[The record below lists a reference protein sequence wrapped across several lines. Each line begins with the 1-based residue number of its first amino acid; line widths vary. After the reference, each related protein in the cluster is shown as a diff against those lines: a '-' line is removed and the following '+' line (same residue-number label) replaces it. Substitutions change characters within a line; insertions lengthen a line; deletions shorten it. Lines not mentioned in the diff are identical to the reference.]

1 MDTLFIEKE
10 NKCEKMKTLH
20 LSIILVVGI
29 IILTTGAMIIINLYW
44 DPTTLQSRNVREYF
58 DKTIIAEI
66 YFSYGL
72 MFMGSL
78 MEFFGYRQLS
88 KQRKKGK

>member
-1 MDTLFIEKE
+1 
-10 NKCEKMKTLH
+10 MKIIH

-29 IILTTGAMIIINLYW
+29 IILTVGAMIIINLYW
-44 DPTTLQSRNVREYF
+44 DPITLQSRNVREYF

-66 YFSYGL
+66 YFAYGIML
-72 MFMGSL
+72 MGIL
-78 MEFFGYRQLS
+78 MEFFGYRKLS